1 VTPAIFDKE
10 SDERMTIVER
20 GEGVAAWRQIAN
32 QLEADISFGRLGPGS
47 RLPVETDL
55 AARFNVN
62 RHTVRRALAELAAR
76 GLIRATQGSGTFV
89 EGRPLAYPIGARTRF
104 SEIVSLAGREAGGRL
119 LGGIETIADEQIA
132 GALGI
137 AAGAAVMRLET
148 LRSADAVPISI
159 GTGYFPLP
167 RFARIVDAYRRHGT
181 ITKALKSCGV
191 ADYLRAETR
200 VSARAATSDEARHL
214 DLPAGRI
221 VLTVDSINVDPD
233 GVPIQF
239 TRALFA
245 AERTE
250 LVIAA

>member
-1 VTPAIFDKE
+1 
-10 SDERMTIVER
+10 MTVVER

-32 QLEADISFGRLGPGS
+32 QIEADISFGRLSPGS
-47 RLPVETDL
+47 RLPVEMDL
-55 AARFNVN
+55 AVRFDVN
-62 RHTVRRALAELAAR
+62 RHTVRRALAELASR
-76 GLIRATQGSGTFV
+76 GLIRSTQGSGTFV

-119 LGGIETIADEQIA
+119 LGAAETAAAARVSEALRIAE
-132 GALGI
+132 GAT
-137 AAGAAVMRLET
+137 VMRLET
-148 LRSADAVPISI
+148 LRSADGAPISM

-167 RFARIVDAYRRHGT
+167 RFARIVDGYRRHGS
-181 ITKALKSCGV
+181 ITKALRVCGV

-200 VSARAATSDEARHL
+200 ISARAATSDEASYL

-221 VLTVDSINVDPD
+221 VLTVDSINIDTD
-233 GVPIQF
+233 GAPVQF

-250 LVIAA
+250 LVIKS